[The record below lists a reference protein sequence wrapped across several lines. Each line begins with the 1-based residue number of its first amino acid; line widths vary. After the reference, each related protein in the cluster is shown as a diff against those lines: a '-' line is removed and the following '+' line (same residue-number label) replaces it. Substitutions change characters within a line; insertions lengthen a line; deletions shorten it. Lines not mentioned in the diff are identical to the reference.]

1 MASAAVTYPSD
12 CLLGPAVRALL
23 PATWEAARPAADW
36 DRDPALGPA
45 MAACQAA
52 TAHHA
57 RTFHFASFALPP
69 GLRRAAYALYAFCRH
84 VDDAIDQVPEGAAVP
99 TREALLAD
107 LDALLEGRSTLAFAP
122 AFAAMAHAYD
132 IPRAFFADLID
143 GCARDREPA
152 RMATF
157 AELEVYCYYV
167 ASVVGLM
174 MSKLFGLAD
183 PAGVPRAVEM
193 GIALQLTNILRDVG
207 EDAGRGRIY
216 LPADELAA
224 AGLDPSHLARG
235 VSGPA
240 WDAFMATQIART
252 RRYYAAGAQG
262 LPLLATGAPRR
273 TAHLMARTY
282 AGILGAIERQRYDVF
297 SRRAHVPLAR
307 KLVIASRSLF
317 ADPTRGWQ
325 A

>member
-1 MASAAVTYPSD
+1 MTSAAVTYPSD

-23 PATWEAARPAADW
+23 PATWEQAPPSPGW
-36 DRDPALGPA
+36 DRDPALRPA

-57 RTFHFASFALPP
+57 RSFHFASFALP
-69 GLRRAAYALYAFCRH
+69 LSRRRAAYALYAFCRH

-107 LDALLEGRSTLAFAP
+107 LDALLEGRSSLEFAP
-122 AFAAMAHAYD
+122 AFAAMAHAYR
-132 IPRAFFADLID
+132 IPRAYFADLID

-152 RMATF
+152 RMMSF
-157 AELEVYCYYV
+157 GELEVYCYYV

-216 LPADELAA
+216 LPADELAPA
-224 AGLDPSHLARG
+224 ALDPGRLAQG
-235 VSGPA
+235 VAGPA
-240 WDAFMATQIART
+240 WNAFMAAQVARA

-262 LPLLATGAPRR
+262 LPLLAAGAPRR

-282 AGILGAIERQRYDVF
+282 AGILGAIERQQYDVF
-297 SRRAHVPLAR
+297 TRRASVPVTR
-307 KLVIASRSLF
+307 KLAIAARSLL
-317 ADPTRGWQ
+317 ADPSRGWQ
-325 A
+325 S